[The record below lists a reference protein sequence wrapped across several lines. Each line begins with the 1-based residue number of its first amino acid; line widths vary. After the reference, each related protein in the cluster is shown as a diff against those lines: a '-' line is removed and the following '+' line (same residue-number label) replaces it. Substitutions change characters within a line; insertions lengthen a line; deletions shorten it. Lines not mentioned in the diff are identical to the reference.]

1 MSYQFILFDLD
12 DTILDTKTNAQNA
25 LRKMSDMT
33 NFPFDDDQIQY
44 WHKINDYLWKQL
56 EKKQI
61 SHQDLMD
68 NRFQRYF
75 NHYDKKVDSPAL
87 NDHYLQLF
95 NYEHALMPEAYETLE
110 QLNKK
115 HRIFAASNGTR
126 SKQYSQTAGAK
137 IDVFFEKMYLSE
149 NIGVDKPDTKFFQFI
164 EKDLHAS
171 PEQIL
176 MIGDSLSSDISGAM
190 NSKIDSVWFN
200 QYSKTNQTNF
210 KPTYQISELSE
221 LFDIIE

>member
-75 NHYDKKVDSPAL
+75 NHYDKKGRQSCSQRSL
-87 NDHYLQLF
+87 LTIIQL
-95 NYEHALMPEAYETLE
+95 
-110 QLNKK
+110 
-115 HRIFAASNGTR
+115 
-126 SKQYSQTAGAK
+126 
-137 IDVFFEKMYLSE
+137 
-149 NIGVDKPDTKFFQFI
+149 
-164 EKDLHAS
+164 
-171 PEQIL
+171 
-176 MIGDSLSSDISGAM
+176 
-190 NSKIDSVWFN
+190 
-200 QYSKTNQTNF
+200 
-210 KPTYQISELSE
+210 
-221 LFDIIE
+221 